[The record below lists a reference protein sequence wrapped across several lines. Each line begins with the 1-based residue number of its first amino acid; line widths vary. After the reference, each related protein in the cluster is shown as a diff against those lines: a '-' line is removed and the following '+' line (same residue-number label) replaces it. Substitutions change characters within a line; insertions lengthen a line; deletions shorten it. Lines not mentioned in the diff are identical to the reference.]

1 MSSLK
6 SIFPNGFPVN
16 IDTPVLPP
24 EHQLRVH
31 MSENCIQAPDDIVC
45 DGKLHRFATG
55 SKKGDLSGWYVLHD
69 GKVPAGV
76 YGDWKT
82 GEEYQ
87 FRANIGRELTFQEN
101 IAHVKQINELKAKRE
116 KELSDSREYAAYTAT
131 KIWDAAQ
138 LASDDHPYI
147 KRKGIS
153 NPGWR
158 IAPDGRLIAPMLI
171 DGDIRSLQYIDNDGV
186 KMNMKGGQAGGAYW
200 SIGPVIDSTGD
211 GRIYICEGIAT
222 GASVFETTGK
232 SVVISFSAG
241 NMAATAQALRHGV
254 GKLREIV
261 IVADNDESGTGKRE
275 ADKAAGLIG
284 ATVIITP
291 MLGDANDYAQAGND
305 LGELLEPCNV
315 ECEDDYLVHA
325 DEFSA
330 QPAPIKWLIKGW
342 LQDLGLSMVH
352 GPSGGGKTF
361 VVLDWCLHIA
371 SDKQLWAGLK
381 VKNGD
386 VVYLAGEGH
395 HGLKGRVA
403 AWKHAHGVNKLNMWL
418 SKAGVDLNTS
428 AGYLRVKKAIDSL
441 PGKPKLIVVDTL
453 HRFLSGDEN
462 SSEDAKTMLDACAGL
477 MREYECSV
485 LLVHHTGVSE
495 ETQHRARGS
504 SAWKGALENEISIVP
519 AKEKKPLE
527 IAARKTKDAEMP
539 QSIFAQ
545 LSSVAIPG
553 WIDEDGEQV
562 TSAIVSICDAPIDS
576 KTSKLVLPDIQDGLL
591 EWLEKLWESS
601 GGELI
606 NGLPYITTSVLRD
619 AFEGGFGGRTKVK
632 DGRKMTDLGN
642 NRGLTTDAM
651 KPYVMKVEH
660 GWCLTY
666 PHEYVSQRI
675 GDEATKKLLGGL

>member
-16 IDTPVLPP
+16 IDAPVLPP

-101 IAHVKQINELKAKRE
+101 IAHVKQINELKLKRE

-171 DGDIRSLQYIDNDGV
+171 DGDISGLQYISDDGT
-186 KMNMKGGQAGGAYW
+186 KMFMKGSKTGGASW
-200 SIGPVIDSTGD
+200 NLGSVETTGE

-222 GASVFETTGK
+222 GASIFEATG
-232 SVVISFSAG
+232 SGVVISFSAG
-241 NMAATAQALRHGV
+241 NMPATAQALRHKV
-254 GKLREIV
+254 GPLREIV

-284 ATVIITP
+284 ATVIIP
-291 MLGDANDYAQAGND
+291 PVPGDANDYAQAGHD
-305 LGELLEPCNV
+305 LGEFLEPCV
-315 ECEDDYLVHA
+315 IDSEDDYLVHA
-325 DEFSA
+325 DDFSA

-352 GPSGGGKTF
+352 RPSGGGKTF

-403 AWKHAHGVNKLNMWL
+403 AWKHANGVNKLNMWL

-428 AGYLRVKKAIDSL
+428 AGYLRVKKAIDAL

-539 QSIFAQ
+539 KSIFAQ
-545 LSSVAIPG
+545 LSSVSIPG

-562 TSAIVSICDAPIDS
+562 TSAIVSICDAPVVEEEYL
-576 KTSKLVLPDIQDGLL
+576 K
-591 EWLEKLWESS
+591 EKASLTNARKYFEAAVMSV
-601 GGELI
+601 GRPE
-606 NGLPYITTSVLRD
+606 NGLPFISADAWNGYSASREHATDGARRTALSSAKKELLAAMYIM
-619 AFEGGFGGRTKVK
+619 EK
-632 DGRKMTDLGN
+632 DGGYSPTPESMSGVFAGAFI
-642 NRGLTTDAM
+642 GLR
-651 KPYVMKVEH
+651 PY
-660 GWCLTY
+660 
-666 PHEYVSQRI
+666 
-675 GDEATKKLLGGL
+675 

>member
-6 SIFPNGFPVN
+6 SIFPNGFPVQ

-31 MSENCIQAPDDIVC
+31 MSENCIQAPDDIIC

-200 SIGPVIDSTGD
+200 SIGPATDSAGE

-222 GASVFETTGK
+222 GASVFEITGK

-241 NMAATAQALRHGV
+241 NMAATAQALRHKV
-254 GKLREIV
+254 GPLREIV

-275 ADKAAGLIG
+275 ADKAAGLVG
-284 ATVIITP
+284 ATVIMPP
-291 MLGDANDYAQAGND
+291 MLGDANDYAQAGHD
-305 LGELLEPCNV
+305 LGELLEPTESMTAATERLNV
-315 ECEDDYLVHA
+315 VFADNLGNEFIAPDELVEGVITVGA
-325 DEFSA
+325 SSVVYGDSN
-330 QPAPIKWLIKGW
+330 
-342 LQDLGLSMVH
+342 S
-352 GPSGGGKTF
+352 GKTF
-361 VVLDWCLHIA
+361 FVLDMGCAIA
-371 SDKQLWAGLK
+371 RGVEWMGRKTEPGL
-381 VKNGD
+381 VI
-386 VVYLAGEGH
+386 YLATEAPASIKTRLQAYQKYH
-395 HGLKGRVA
+395 YCTVPNFA
-403 AWKHAHGVNKLNMWL
+403 IVQTPVNFHRDMQDAKDIVTMIEDVE
-418 SKAGVDLNTS
+418 KALG
-428 AGYLRVKKAIDSL
+428 KKAR
-441 PGKPKLIVVDTL
+441 LIVGDTL
-453 HRFLSGDEN
+453 ARISSGANENSGDDMGPIMERF
-462 SSEDAKTMLDACAGL
+462 DYL
-477 MREYECSV
+477 
-485 LLVHHTGVSE
+485 
-495 ETQHRARGS
+495 
-504 SAWKGALENEISIVP
+504 
-519 AKEKKPLE
+519 
-527 IAARKTKDAEMP
+527 ARKTGAHVLIIHHNGKDAAKGARGWSGIRAHIDTEIELVDDKGVRSATITKQRELGGKGDVIGFKLDIVDMGLTKWGKTAT
-539 QSIFAQ
+539 SCVVVEDTEATSKAEEKESKSTSEAR
-545 LSSVAIPG
+545 SSFGGAMIKYG
-553 WIDEDGEQV
+553 Y
-562 TSAIVSICDAPIDS
+562 IDS
-576 KTSKLVLPDIQDGLL
+576 CHDL
-591 EWLEKLWESS
+591 
-601 GGELI
+601 
-606 NGLPYITTSVLRD
+606 YITTDNWVQYEKETKRHIKDTTAAQNVTKTTRYPEYLKDSI
-619 AFEGGFGGRTKVK
+619 EPKNGGYRVTNESKF
-632 DGRKMTDLGN
+632 
-642 NRGLTTDAM
+642 
-651 KPYVMKVEH
+651 H
-660 GWCLTY
+660 GIRLILK
-666 PHEYVSQRI
+666 SR
-675 GDEATKKLLGGL
+675 